1 MGIAEE
7 LEQLGFSLR
16 SSSTP
21 ATILDCAQSNQTW
34 QIFKRRVQGSQ
45 FKSLLLEASGAMQ
58 NRVRNQI
65 LEQRQEQLA
74 REQQQQRER
83 GPQPASP
90 HSPRSRPGTAGQGT
104 RPKVTCTMLNETERM
119 LLRAPNRHKSMLSAG
134 ARAHRCQRARRS
146 TPLHTCAHSKPLAVG
161 RECAPQASSSHRRR
175 RAPLRRRGRPMEQR
189 RPLAARGPARP
200 RRTARRMR
208 VRRARKWPSRRH
220 ARRRG
225 GRGRCRRRPS

>member
-1 MGIAEE
+1 
-7 LEQLGFSLR
+7 
-16 SSSTP
+16 
-21 ATILDCAQSNQTW
+21 
-34 QIFKRRVQGSQ
+34 
-45 FKSLLLEASGAMQ
+45 MQ

-134 ARAHRCQRARRS
+134 ARAHRCQRARR
-146 TPLHTCAHSKPLAVG
+146 
-161 RECAPQASSSHRRR
+161 
-175 RAPLRRRGRPMEQR
+175 
-189 RPLAARGPARP
+189 
-200 RRTARRMR
+200 
-208 VRRARKWPSRRH
+208 
-220 ARRRG
+220 
-225 GRGRCRRRPS
+225 

>member
-1 MGIAEE
+1 MGIADV

-16 SSSTP
+16 SSSSYNFGLTR
-21 ATILDCAQSNQTW
+21 NQT
-34 QIFKRRVQGSQ
+34 KLGRNSNGVPGPVL
-45 FKSLLLEASGAMQ
+45 SLLLEAAGAMQ

-134 ARAHRCQRARRS
+134 ARAHC
-146 TPLHTCAHSKPLAVG
+146 C
-161 RECAPQASSSHRRR
+161 
-175 RAPLRRRGRPMEQR
+175 
-189 RPLAARGPARP
+189 
-200 RRTARRMR
+200 
-208 VRRARKWPSRRH
+208 
-220 ARRRG
+220 
-225 GRGRCRRRPS
+225 